1 MSALPFKY
9 PLFAF
14 GRDVGRNAQAG
25 RETVTW
31 FGDDED
37 VSTCKGWDL
46 KHGARMGMILVDP
59 TGRCWEIVGVKD
71 LGIVGS
77 VLGRIVRF
85 VFQQNDHAIEMDLA
99 ERPPMSLDQ
108 VKDRVCASIDANPD
122 DWRDDEA
129 IAGES
134 GEPQDELELLDRL
147 KSRVRKA
154 KTLKGVVKILDR

>member
-1 MSALPFKY
+1 MNALPFRY
-9 PLFAF
+9 PLLAF

-25 RETVTW
+25 REAVTW

-46 KHGARMGMILVDP
+46 KHGARMGMVLIDP
-59 TGRCWEIVGVKD
+59 TGRSWEIVGVRD

-85 VFQQNDHAIEMDLA
+85 VFQQNDHAIQMDLV
-99 ERPPMSLDQ
+99 ELPSISLDE
-108 VKDRVCASIDANPD
+108 VKARVCASIGANPD

-134 GEPQDELELLDRL
+134 GEPQNEILLLERI
-147 KSRVRKA
+147 KARVRKA
-154 KTLKGVVKILDR
+154 KTLEAIVKVLDA